1 MKKLVKKTL
10 AGLFSAAVVFGT
22 VPSEVSAGVTIG
34 YIGTDESQGGDQAV
48 NTLVSVEGVLPATV
62 DAEGNL
68 TVTDGVYN
76 MKVQAPAGAVA
87 LNAEGGISIEASG
100 TAPDLS
106 ALNGDLSGRLYYVPK
121 DALVEN
127 VCAAAMKAEV
137 TGFALEPDETGAAL
151 LAAYTGGQGEQQAL
165 DLSEGDLLL
174 VTGETRISQS
184 ESTTPAETES
194 EMTMPAET
202 GSDTEPASPAGTE
215 SEPETE
221 NETVTPAESEFQTEL
236 ESEAA
241 ESAENESE
249 TELQSEPGTE
259 TTAPAETEPEFQSE
273 SEPES
278 EGTAPAETE
287 SGLSSE
293 SELESE
299 SAAPV
304 ETGSGLSSESEPE
317 SESAAPAETESELSS
332 ESEPESESAAPVETE
347 SGLSSEGGPESESA
361 APAETGSELSSESEL
376 ESETADASGT
386 ESESQPE
393 SETSAPIEIEV
404 ETENETA
411 APAEM
416 ESETEPE
423 TEAAEPAGTEAETGS
438 ETAAPEEAESET
450 EPETE
455 SERVE
460 SETEAMTEGTEL
472 QYEDSEVAVQVTVA
486 AGVDLPEGTVV
497 VVKKLEEGT
506 PEYEETKALIAANA
520 DVTDETVYTF
530 YDVTLEADGTEI
542 ETEEGSVSIQ
552 LQFKNLET
560 DEDMEQSVLRIED
573 TQEGRI
579 VSDMTAQAEEGISES
594 SLTFEY

>member
-48 NTLVSVEGVLPATV
+48 NTLISVEGVLPATV

-87 LNAEGGISIEASG
+87 LNAEGGISIEASE
-100 TAPDLS
+100 TAPDLA

-184 ESTTPAETES
+184 ESTAPAETES

-202 GSDTEPASPAGTE
+202 GSDTESASPAGTE
-215 SEPETE
+215 SEPETGS
-221 NETVTPAESEFQTEL
+221 ETVIPTETELQTGL
-236 ESEAA
+236 ESETA
-241 ESAENESE
+241 EAAENESE
-249 TELQSEPGTE
+249 TELQSEPETE
-259 TTAPAETEPEFQSE
+259 TAVPAETEPEFQSE
-273 SEPES
+273 KEPES
-278 EGTAPAETE
+278 EG
-287 SGLSSE
+287 
-293 SELESE
+293 
-299 SAAPV
+299 
-304 ETGSGLSSESEPE
+304 
-317 SESAAPAETESELSS
+317 AAPAETESELSS
-332 ESEPESESAAPVETE
+332 
-347 SGLSSEGGPESESA
+347 
-361 APAETGSELSSESEL
+361 
-376 ESETADASGT
+376 
-386 ESESQPE
+386 E

-411 APAEM
+411 EPAETESETEAAEPAGM
-416 ESETEPE
+416 ESEMEPE
-423 TEAAEPAGTEAETGS
+423 TEAAEPAETESETEAAASAGTEAETGS
-438 ETAAPEEAESET
+438 EAAAPEEAESET

-455 SERVE
+455 SEPVE
-460 SETEAMTEGTEL
+460 NETEAMTEGTEL

-486 AGVDLPEGTVV
+486 AGVNLPEGTVV